1 MATANYMTMENF
13 PLFVKEFNTQ
23 IKRCPACGLYQDCE
37 NDVCEECGEELE
49 EELFYDSIECQE
61 TVDDIESRLEDDVN
75 GGLIFH
81 KISVESGYSG
91 GKYSY
96 QGGRGKVSKRHS
108 GYERFCKWFFIAYR
122 SG

>member
-49 EELFYDSIECQE
+49 EELFFDSIECQE
-61 TVDDIESRLEDDVN
+61 LVDDIESRLENDVN
-75 GGLIFH
+75 GGLTFH
-81 KISVESGYSG
+81 KISVESGYYSG
-91 GKYSY
+91 VQFY
-96 QGGRGKVSKRHS
+96 V
-108 GYERFCKWFFIAYR
+108 ETTDDPTEMDNED
-122 SG
+122 

>member
-49 EELFYDSIECQE
+49 EELFMIVLNARRRW
-61 TVDDIESRLEDDVN
+61 TILN
-75 GGLIFH
+75 PGL
-81 KISVESGYSG
+81 KMMSMAV
-91 GKYSY
+91 
-96 QGGRGKVSKRHS
+96 
-108 GYERFCKWFFIAYR
+108 
-122 SG
+122 